1 MSFNCLAGQERYR
14 SLAKV
19 HYRDADGVILVFDIT
34 KRKSFESC
42 IDWLEDMQENGCTDA
57 QLLILG
63 NKLDLVQM
71 DPQMRA
77 IQPEEVLQLA
87 ESFNGTYQ
95 EVSAVTHNNLEES
108 FHLLLDKIYREKN
121 KFVQDTTGIP
131 IDQSYYQK
139 QKPSED
145 CC

>member
-1 MSFNCLAGQERYR
+1 MMTKIWDTGKFIKFYFLAGQERYR

-42 IDWLEDMQENGCTDA
+42 IDWLEDMQENGCTEA
-57 QLLILG
+57 ELLILG

-87 ESFNGTYQ
+87 ESFNGTY
-95 EVSAVTHNNLEES
+95 
-108 FHLLLDKIYREKN
+108 
-121 KFVQDTTGIP
+121 
-131 IDQSYYQK
+131 
-139 QKPSED
+139 
-145 CC
+145 